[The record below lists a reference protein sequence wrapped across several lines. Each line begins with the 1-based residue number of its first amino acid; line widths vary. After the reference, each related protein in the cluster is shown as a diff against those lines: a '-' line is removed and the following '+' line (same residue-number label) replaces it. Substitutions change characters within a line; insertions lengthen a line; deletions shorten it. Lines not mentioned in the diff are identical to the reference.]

1 MEYKYKAVFHI
12 IVLRVLM
19 FVVAASGGVI
29 VRIAFGLIL
38 WEALALFG
46 RIIAAASSLIS
57 LTDTGRPPSSS
68 SSEKSS
74 SDPLLLLAAS
84 VSLSPSFAG
93 ARGFLVWSWN
103 NLGDYGGGGGKKKEE
118 S

>member
-1 MEYKYKAVFHI
+1 MLWNTKPYFHI

-19 FVVAASGGVI
+19 FIVAASGGVI

-57 LTDTGRPPSSS
+57 FTDTGRPPSSS

-84 VSLSPSFAG
+84 VSFSPSFAG

-103 NLGDYGGGGGKKKEE
+103 NLGDYGGGDKTK
-118 S
+118 